1 MLIYMGV
8 GLFKY
13 KTRAFGGF
21 LAIFIPYILLIW
33 NVAFMGSFMYIV
45 ALFAIT
51 YVLFDKEKQKQKE
64 GEDNAIENY
73 QRRIR
78 H

>member
-1 MLIYMGV
+1 M
-8 GLFKY
+8 
-13 KTRAFGGF
+13 
-21 LAIFIPYILLIW
+21 AILIPYVLLIW
-33 NVAFMGSFMYIV
+33 NVALMGSFMYIA

-51 YVLFDKEKQKQKE
+51 YVLFDKEKQKKE
-64 GEDNAIENY
+64 GKDNAIENY